1 MVTRPWVVTSRLC
14 RGGPAYSS
22 AVPQTAFVVLAGGS
36 GSRVGARSG
45 GVDLNKV
52 YLPLAGRRVISWS
65 FVWAAQVPEVTRFVL
80 VVRPQDAE
88 LAAQTLVQDL
98 PGLAVDLVIG
108 GATRHASEDAA
119 LAHLAPMV
127 DDGALDV
134 IAIQDGARP
143 LAGPSLVRRVITTAA
158 EHGGSLPAV
167 PADGV
172 LQWDGTAPTDP
183 TAIDSSPTGPRRL
196 VRVQTPQA
204 FRARDLL
211 AAYAAAQVAGF
222 QGTDTASS
230 VEAFS
235 ELAIH
240 TVPGSR
246 DNLKITYPDD
256 VHLAERVLAAH
267 GRQLP

>member
-1 MVTRPWVVTSRLC
+1 M
-14 RGGPAYSS
+14 
-22 AVPQTAFVVLAGGS
+22 PQTAFVVLAGGS
-36 GSRVGARSG
+36 GSRVGAQVD
-45 GVDLNKV
+45 GVELNKV

-65 FVWAAQVPEVTRFVL
+65 FVWAAQVAQVGRFVL

-88 LAAQTLVQDL
+88 LAARTLAEDL
-98 PGLAVDLVIG
+98 PGLPVDVVIG
-108 GATRHASEDAA
+108 GATRHGSEDAA
-119 LAHLAPMV
+119 LAHLAEPV
-127 DDGALDV
+127 GSGELDV

-158 EHGGSLPAV
+158 QYGGALPAV
-167 PADGV
+167 PAHGV
-172 LQWDGTAPTDP
+172 LQWDGTGSQSGETGQQDGSAGHSGGVSHAGGGA
-183 TAIDSSPTGPRRL
+183 TADRRL

-211 AAYAAAQVAGF
+211 TAYAAAHDAGF
-222 QGTDTASS
+222 RGTDTASS

-235 ELAIH
+235 ELDVR

-246 DNLKITYPDD
+246 ENLKITYPDD
-256 VHLAERVLAAH
+256 VRLAERVLAAH